1 MKVAVFALVFAF
13 AVATCY
19 AATAQVETRL
29 LGCTC
34 PNLLTGVADLI
45 TQLQTTLSPL
55 LTKLGGLGALVNQLL
70 ELVKNLV
77 IQLGNALANGNLLS
91 VVNNLVGGLLG
102 Q

>member
-1 MKVAVFALVFAF
+1 MAG
-13 AVATCY
+13 
-19 AATAQVETRL
+19 TAQVPTRL

-34 PNLLTGVADLI
+34 PNLLTGVSDLI

-77 IQLGNALANGNLLS
+77 IQLGNALANGNLLN
-91 VVNNLVGGLLG
+91 VVNNLVSSLLG
-102 Q
+102 QQ